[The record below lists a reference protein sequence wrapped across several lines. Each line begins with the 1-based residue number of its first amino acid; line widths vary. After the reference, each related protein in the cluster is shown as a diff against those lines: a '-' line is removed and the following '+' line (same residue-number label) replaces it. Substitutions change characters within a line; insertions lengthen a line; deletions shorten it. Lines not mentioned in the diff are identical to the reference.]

1 MSIVL
6 RIHKIACNTQT
17 ESLVLIP
24 LESHLI
30 RFGWF
35 FISLMMSFWF
45 RSFVKHFVNI
55 ALIPLFQL
63 NGGLR
68 MIGMLGYDIEGQG
81 NVKR

>member
-1 MSIVL
+1 
-6 RIHKIACNTQT
+6 
-17 ESLVLIP
+17 
-24 LESHLI
+24 
-30 RFGWF
+30 
-35 FISLMMSFWF
+35 MMSFWF

-63 NGGLR
+63 NGGLH